1 MQKIILCAGVILMAN
16 TSFSQRT
23 MEKLIDKLS
32 NKDVPLAS
40 VTEVSVNPSYI
51 RLDAREREEYE
62 VSHLPDAKYIGYTN
76 FDIDQFTSLFPDKE
90 ATYLVYCSLGIR
102 SGKIGERLIE
112 LGYSDVKN
120 MSGGIFK
127 WMEEDLPV
135 VDADDRETKRVHAY
149 NKFWGLLLTK
159 GEKVYSLESEEK
171 DER

>member
-1 MQKIILCAGVILMAN
+1 
-16 TSFSQRT
+16 

-51 RLDAREREEYE
+51 RLDAREKEEYE
-62 VSHLPDAKYIGYTN
+62 VSHLPDAYFIGYDN
-76 FDIDQFTSLFPDKE
+76 FDAEEFASLFPDKE

-102 SGKIGERLIE
+102 SGKIGEKLQK
-112 LGYSDVKN
+112 LGYRDVKN

-127 WMEEDLPV
+127 WIEEDLPV
-135 VDADDRETKRVHAY
+135 LDADDNETQKVHAY

-159 GEKVYSLESEEK
+159 GEKVYSLENEDG
-171 DER
+171 DEG